1 MLLRFIPLIGAV
13 LFVGSLCWRAWLH
26 NRQYGSFGIMLFR
39 SGRKKQNV
47 RDGLLV
53 VLLVLVTGQ
62 AIAAAI
68 RPESLTSLGGIDWP
82 ASAIWQSIGAVLLS
96 GGLILL
102 ILAQINLGASWRV
115 GIEEAA
121 RPGLVVT
128 GLYRICRNPIFL
140 AMFVTLTGYTL
151 LLPTWLSL
159 VMLAGAFVGIR
170 QQAIEEEAYLLRTY
184 GDEYR
189 AYARR
194 VGRFLPGVGRLR

>member
-1 MLLRFIPLIGAV
+1 MLSRFIPLIGAV
-13 LFVGSLCWRAWLH
+13 LFVASLCWRAWLH
-26 NRQYGSFGIMLFR
+26 NRRYGSFGIMLFR

-53 VLLVLVTGQ
+53 VLLLLVLGQ
-62 AIAAAI
+62 AIAAAV
-68 RPESLTSLGGIDWP
+68 RPESLTSLGAIDWP
-82 ASAIWQSIGAVLLS
+82 ASAIWQPIGAVLLF

-121 RPGLVVT
+121 RPGLVIT

-159 VMLAGAFVGIR
+159 AMLVGAFVGIR

-184 GDEYR
+184 GDDYH